1 MWINVTDVDRD
12 MNKIFVALGFIALI
26 ITCTLAV
33 REPLSLVF
41 IIVTFII
48 IGFGFGKIGEKA
60 EFNRRL
66 SQAEKLVTLRFC
78 AVGFLVVSLAANIG
92 FLFWVNSLT
101 PIFGDAYAERK
112 QYEDLKRDLKKQET
126 AQEEGRVI
134 RYYDAKES
142 VKGLLKDS
150 SSAEFSGEKIGKGGA
165 VCGYVNAKNS
175 FGAYAG
181 NSRYI
186 STNGPSVIDDGSQE
200 FHDSWENTC
209 N

>member
-1 MWINVTDVDRD
+1 
-12 MNKIFVALGFIALI
+12 MNKIFVALGFIALV
-26 ITCTLAV
+26 ITCTFAA

-41 IIVTFII
+41 IIATFII

-60 EFNRRL
+60 AFNSRL
-66 SQAEKLVTLRFC
+66 TQAERRGTLRFC
-78 AVGFLVVSLAANIG
+78 AVGFLAVSLAANVG
-92 FLFWVNSLT
+92 FIFWVNSQT

-112 QYEDLKRDLKKQET
+112 QYENLKSDLKKQD
-126 AQEEGRVI
+126 ADQEKARVI
-134 RYYDAKES
+134 GTYDAKEA

-150 SSAEFSGEKIGKGGA
+150 SSADFSGEMIGKGGA

-186 STNGPSVIDDGSQE
+186 STNGQSAIDDGSQS
-200 FHDSWENTC
+200 FNDSWKNLC

>member
-1 MWINVTDVDRD
+1 